1 MPKNCV
7 NINYAA
13 DVRRFFRFDI
23 LEQAFIM
30 EIGSAGTSTGASA
43 DTFSIR
49 RRYFFMPKPFK
60 CSRNQCREH
69 RQSHFIDIKIL
80 FLFGE

>member
-30 EIGSAGTSTGASA
+30 EIEECWYFYGSQYGYLLHSEEVFFYAKTIQMLPTSMSGASA
-43 DTFSIR
+43 IAL
-49 RRYFFMPKPFK
+49 
-60 CSRNQCREH
+60 H
-69 RQSHFIDIKIL
+69 
-80 FLFGE
+80 

>member
-23 LEQAFIM
+23 LKQAFIM
-30 EIGSAGTSTGASA
+30 EIGSADTSTGASA

-60 CSRNQCREH
+60 AIVDCLT
-69 RQSHFIDIKIL
+69 IAKTAL
-80 FLFGE
+80 LL

>member
-7 NINYAA
+7 KYKLRRRCAA
-13 DVRRFFRFDI
+13 FFRFDI
-23 LEQAFIM
+23 LKQAFIM
-30 EIGSAGTSTGASA
+30 EIGSADTSTGASA

-60 CSRNQCREH
+60 AIVDCLT
-69 RQSHFIDIKIL
+69 IAKTAL
-80 FLFGE
+80 LL

>member
-30 EIGSAGTSTGASA
+30 EIGSAGTSTGAST

-49 RRYFFMPKPFK
+49 RRYFFYAKTIQMLPT
-60 CSRNQCREH
+60 SMSGASAIELH
-69 RQSHFIDIKIL
+69 
-80 FLFGE
+80 